1 MILSDVDETR
11 SRRLAVVGKVSDAGS
26 RSNRY
31 LVGYSDGYA
40 AGYAGSLRD
49 RLRESCGWLRSGR
62 VSRADRAAVS
72 RRLGGAVPSRLTV
85 TPHRWDGMR
94 VLVAVA
100 VVVGVVALIGEFSYG
115 WL

>member
-11 SRRLAVVGKVSDAGS
+11 SRRLALVGKVPDGGS
-26 RSNRY
+26 RINRY

-49 RLRESCGWLRSGR
+49 RLRESSGWLRFRR

-72 RRLGGAVPSRLTV
+72 RRLGGVVPSRLTV
-85 TPHRWDGMR
+85 TRYRWDGVR

-100 VVVGVVALIGEFSYG
+100 VVVGVVVLIGEFSYG